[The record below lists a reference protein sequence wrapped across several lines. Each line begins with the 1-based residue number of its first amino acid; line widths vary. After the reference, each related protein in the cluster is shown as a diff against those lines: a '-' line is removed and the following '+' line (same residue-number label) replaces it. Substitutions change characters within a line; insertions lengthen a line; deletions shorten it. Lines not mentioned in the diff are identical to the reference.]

1 MSCCFKSILKDVYQ
15 KVQLNYALILIL
27 FVSVLLRILYIDAPL
42 LDIHAFRQTQVA
54 ISVQYLLNHGL
65 SFDNIYN
72 YKTPVFGSPWM
83 VPFEAPIFQVSAFFV
98 HKVLS
103 ILFCNDN
110 LDISLRIT
118 NIVYF
123 YLSAYVLY
131 LLVKYVTT
139 KEIAF
144 ITILLYLFM
153 PFAIFWSRTSMMEY
167 CATFFSIS
175 YLYNFIIYSQRRT
188 FKYVVFAVIFGILGY
203 LAKSTSMVPSCI
215 FIGLYYLIKVKP
227 LRFKYIKHFKFVL
240 SEILM
245 VAIPLIC
252 GYLWVLHTDI
262 IKSMSLA
269 TQSLTSEELKN
280 WNFGTLAQKLDWTN
294 WKTIQYYIKQQWGY
308 TFILLVFFYIVNL
321 IYDVLSKK
329 RNLIDYQGLVLVIS
343 LSASLFTIFLFFN
356 LYFIHNYYHIAVNY
370 LECIVVAISLSFVI
384 HKVKSL
390 SSNVKLISVSKYIR
404 YTSYLA
410 LIICLTSNIIKS
422 EYTKYYT
429 KHDLYVGPSSS
440 ANFVINVSNQIIK
453 ITPYNKSIICLGFD
467 YDSSVPYY
475 SNRKALMLP
484 NWFNESLLN
493 AILSN
498 DLSDYS
504 TFICNDK
511 TSKRGQ
517 LVKNMLNTKVN
528 LKEIKTLKSNVSY
541 FVLEPK

>member
-1 MSCCFKSILKDVYQ
+1 MNCCFKSILKDVYQ
-15 KVQLNYALILIL
+15 KVQLNYVLILIL
-27 FVSVLLRILYIDAPL
+27 CVSVLLRLIYIDAPL
-42 LDIHAFRQTQVA
+42 LDIHSFRQTQVA

-65 SFDNIYN
+65 SFNNIYN

-83 VPFEAPIFQVSAFFV
+83 VPFEAPIFQVSAFVV

-103 ILFCNDN
+103 ILFCYDN

-123 YLSAYVLY
+123 YLSSYVLY
-131 LLVKYVTT
+131 LLVKFVTN

-153 PFAIFWSRTSMMEY
+153 PFSIFWSRTSMMEY

-175 YLYNFIIYSQRRT
+175 YLYNFIIYTQRRT
-188 FKYVVFAVIFGILGY
+188 FKNVVYAVIFGILGY

-227 LRFKYIKHFKFVL
+227 LRFEYIKHFKFVL
-240 SEILM
+240 SEFLM

-252 GYLWVLHTDI
+252 GYLWVVHTDI

-269 TQSLTSEELKN
+269 TQPLTSEGLKN

-294 WKTIQYYIKQQWGY
+294 WKTIHYYIKQQWGY
-308 TFILLVFFYIVNL
+308 TFVLLVFFYIVNL
-321 IYDVLSKK
+321 IYDVLTKK
-329 RNLIDYQGLVLVIS
+329 RNLIDYQVLIFVIS

-370 LECIVVAISLSFVI
+370 LECIFVAISLSFVT
-384 HKVKSL
+384 HKIKSL
-390 SSNVKLISVSKYIR
+390 SSKVKLISVSKYIR
-404 YTSYLA
+404 YTTYLA
-410 LIICLTSNIIKS
+410 LIICLTSNMIKS

-440 ANFVINVSNQIIK
+440 ANFVINVSNKIK
-453 ITPYNKSIICLGFD
+453 EITPYNKSIICSGFD
-467 YDSSVPYY
+467 WDSSVPYY

-484 NWFNESLLN
+484 DWFNKRFLTE
-493 AILSN
+493 ILSN

-511 TSKRGQ
+511 TSIRGQ
-517 LVKNMLNTKVN
+517 FIKNMLNTRVN
-528 LKEIKTLKSNVSY
+528 LKEIKSTCSDVSFY
-541 FVLEPK
+541 ILSPK